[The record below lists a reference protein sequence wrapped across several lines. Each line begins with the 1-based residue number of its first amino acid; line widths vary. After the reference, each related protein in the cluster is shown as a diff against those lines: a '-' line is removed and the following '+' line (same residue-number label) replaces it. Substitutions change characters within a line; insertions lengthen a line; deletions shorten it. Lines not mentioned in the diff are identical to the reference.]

1 MLLTT
6 EALVSEIPEKEK
18 PAPAPSAG
26 TRDRTG
32 RLPGIDVG
40 QSAQRLVSLDTP
52 EKEAGMTHKALMSI
66 SLVMMIAAMVA
77 AQTYAPI
84 VT

>member
-1 MLLTT
+1 
-6 EALVSEIPEKEK
+6 
-18 PAPAPSAG
+18 
-26 TRDRTG
+26 
-32 RLPGIDVG
+32 
-40 QSAQRLVSLDTP
+40 
-52 EKEAGMTHKALMSI
+52 MTHKALMSI